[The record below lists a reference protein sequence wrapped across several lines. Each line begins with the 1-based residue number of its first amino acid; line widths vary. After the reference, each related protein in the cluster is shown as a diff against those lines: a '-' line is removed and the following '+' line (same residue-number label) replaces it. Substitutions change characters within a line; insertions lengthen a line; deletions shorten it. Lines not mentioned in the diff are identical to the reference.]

1 MSTTCLHLGR
11 RARLGISCSL
21 VAAAHVVGQVLCW
34 PCQGNI
40 LGWHDQCLLRKVH
53 GLLVGK
59 DDEASGAM
67 RAICSHLHVFRSWS
81 AMEDVKRR

>member
-1 MSTTCLHLGR
+1 MATLASSL
-11 RARLGISCSL
+11 SSL
-21 VAAAHVVGQVLCW
+21 VAAAHVQARFVLATPRQLLSW
-34 PCQGNI
+34 QYR
-40 LGWHDQCLLRKVH
+40 CLRPQVH

>member
-1 MSTTCLHLGR
+1 MIAVSAELYE
-11 RARLGISCSL
+11 
-21 VAAAHVVGQVLCW
+21 
-34 PCQGNI
+34 
-40 LGWHDQCLLRKVH
+40 CLLRQVH

>member
-1 MSTTCLHLGR
+1 MFPGR
-11 RARLGISCSL
+11 CCACVRSC
-21 VAAAHVVGQVLCW
+21 LCW
-34 PCQGNI
+34 LYSNNCFS
-40 LGWHDQCLLRKVH
+40 WHIVCMLRQVH

>member
-1 MSTTCLHLGR
+1 MFTGRCCVCGSRALAGPAKTTLSWQH
-11 RARLGISCSL
+11 
-21 VAAAHVVGQVLCW
+21 H
-34 PCQGNI
+34 
-40 LGWHDQCLLRKVH
+40 CLLRQVH